1 MALVADFA
9 GRVVVVTGGASGQG
23 RAAAALFAERG
34 AHVVVADIEEV
45 GAQAAAEAVGGLA
58 VTVDVSREADLREL
72 VAKTCEHY
80 GGVDVL
86 FNNAGVGFSTTS
98 RYTMAS
104 IVDTPEEAWDA
115 ILAINLKGAA
125 MACKHAIPRMLER
138 GGGAIVNNASINAIA
153 GVLGA
158 DAYTAAKG
166 GLVSLT
172 RALAVEWG
180 PRNIRTNCICPGPI
194 DTPMISTLLGDTGF
208 HAAMTSSIPQGR
220 IGTAEE
226 VARVAV
232 FLASNEASYLN
243 GVILPVDG
251 GWFAK

>member
-1 MALVADFA
+1 MSTNDFS
-9 GRVVVVTGGASGQG
+9 GRVVIVTGGASGQG
-23 RAAAALFAERG
+23 KAAAEIFGRRG
-34 AHVVVADIEEV
+34 ASVVVADIDAA
-45 GAQAAAEAVGGLA
+45 GAKAVADRIGGMA
-58 VTVDVSREADLREL
+58 VRVDVSREADLRDL
-72 VAKTCEHY
+72 VGQTCARF
-80 GGVDVL
+80 GGLDVL
-86 FNNAGVGFSTTS
+86 FNNAGIGFSATS
-98 RYTMAS
+98 RHTMAS

-125 MACKHAIPRMLER
+125 MACKHAIPRMVER
-138 GGGAIVNNASINAIA
+138 GGGAIVNNASINGIA

-166 GLVSLT
+166 GLVALT

-180 PRNIRTNCICPGPI
+180 PKNIRTNCICPGPI
-194 DTPMISTLLGDTGF
+194 DTPMISSLLGTEAF
-208 HAAMTSSIPQGR
+208 RTAMTSMIPQGR
-220 IGTAEE
+220 VGTAEE

-232 FLASNEASYLN
+232 FLCSNEASYLN

>member
-1 MALVADFA
+1 MAEQDFA
-9 GRVVVVTGGASGQG
+9 GRVVIVTGGASGQG
-23 RAAAALFAERG
+23 RVAAELFAARG
-34 AHVVVADIEEV
+34 ASVVVADIDKE
-45 GAQAAAEAVGGLA
+45 GADRVAEGIGGLGVA
-58 VTVDVSREADLREL
+58 VDVAREADVRQMVEL
-72 VAKTCEHY
+72 ACDRY
-80 GGVDVL
+80 GGLDVL
-86 FNNAGVGFSTTS
+86 FNNAGVGFSATS

-104 IVDTPEEAWDA
+104 IVDTPEDAWDA

-125 MACKHAIPRMLER
+125 MACKHAIPRMVAR

-166 GLVSLT
+166 GLVALT

-180 PRNIRTNCICPGPI
+180 AKNVRTNCICPGPI
-194 DTPMISTLLGDTGF
+194 DTPMISALLETESF
-208 HAAMTSSIPQGR
+208 NTAMTGMIPQGR
-220 IGTAEE
+220 VGRAEE

-232 FLASNEASYLN
+232 FLASDEASYLN

-251 GWFAK
+251 GWAAK

>member
-1 MALVADFA
+1 MTVHDFS
-9 GRVVVVTGGASGQG
+9 GRVVIVTGAASGQG
-23 RAAAALFAERG
+23 RVAAEIFASRG
-34 AHVVVADIEEV
+34 ANVVAADID
-45 GAQAAAEAVGGLA
+45 AARAKAVADSIGGLGI
-58 VTVDVSREADLREL
+58 TVDVSREADLRDL
-72 VAKTCEHY
+72 VRETCARF

-86 FNNAGVGFSTTS
+86 FNNAGVGFSATS
-98 RYTMAS
+98 RFTMAS

-180 PRNIRTNCICPGPI
+180 PKNIRTNCICPGPI
-194 DTPMISTLLGDTGF
+194 DTPMISALLGTEEF
-208 HAAMTSSIPQGR
+208 RTAMTTSIPQGR
-220 IGTAEE
+220 VGRAEE

-232 FLASNEASYLN
+232 FLASDDASYLN

>member
-1 MALVADFA
+1 MTKNDFA
-9 GRVVVVTGGASGQG
+9 GRVVIVTGGASGQG
-23 RAAAALFAERG
+23 RVAAEIFAKRG
-34 AHVVVADIEEV
+34 ASVVVADIDEA
-45 GAQAAAEAVGGLA
+45 GAEAAAEAVGGTG
-58 VTVDVSREADLREL
+58 VGVDVSQEADLRDL
-72 VAKTCEHY
+72 VAETCDRY
-80 GGVDVL
+80 GGLDVL
-86 FNNAGVGFSTTS
+86 FNNAGVGYSATS
-98 RYTMAS
+98 RYRMAS
-104 IVDTPEEAWDA
+104 IIDTPEEAWDA

-138 GGGAIVNNASINAIA
+138 GRGAIVNNASINAIA
-153 GVLGA
+153 GVPGA

-180 PRNIRTNCICPGPI
+180 PKNIRTNCICPGPI
-194 DTPMISTLLGDTGF
+194 DTPMISALLGSEAF
-208 HAAMTSSIPQGR
+208 HTAMTSSIPQGR
-220 IGTAEE
+220 IGKAEE

-232 FLASNEASYLN
+232 FLASDDASYLN

>member
-1 MALVADFA
+1 MAEQDFA
-9 GRVVVVTGGASGQG
+9 GRVVIVTGGASGQG
-23 RAAAALFAERG
+23 RVAAELFAARG
-34 AHVVVADIEEV
+34 ASVVVADIDKE
-45 GAQAAAEAVGGLA
+45 GAGRVAEAIGGLGIA
-58 VTVDVSREADLREL
+58 VDVAREADVRQMVEL
-72 VAKTCEHY
+72 ACDRY
-80 GGVDVL
+80 GGLDVL
-86 FNNAGVGFSTTS
+86 FNNAGVGFSATS

-104 IVDTPEEAWDA
+104 IVDTPEDAWDA

-125 MACKHAIPRMLER
+125 MACKHAIPRMMAR

-166 GLVSLT
+166 GLVALT

-180 PRNIRTNCICPGPI
+180 AKNVRTNCICPGPI
-194 DTPMISTLLGDTGF
+194 DTPMISALLETESF
-208 HAAMTSSIPQGR
+208 NAAMTGMIPQGR
-220 IGTAEE
+220 VGRAEE

-232 FLASNEASYLN
+232 FLASDEASYLN

-251 GWFAK
+251 GWAAK

>member
-1 MALVADFA
+1 MAEQDFA
-9 GRVVVVTGGASGQG
+9 GRVVIVTGGASGQG
-23 RAAAALFAERG
+23 RVAAELFAARG
-34 AHVVVADIEEV
+34 ASVVVADIDGP
-45 GAQAAAEAVGGLA
+45 GANRVAEAIGGLGIA
-58 VTVDVSREADLREL
+58 VDIAREADVRRMVEL
-72 VAKTCEHY
+72 TCDRY
-80 GGVDVL
+80 GGLDVL
-86 FNNAGVGFSTTS
+86 FNNAGVGFSATS

-125 MACKHAIPRMLER
+125 MACKHAIPRMVAR

-166 GLVSLT
+166 GLVALT

-180 PRNIRTNCICPGPI
+180 AKNVRTNCICPGPI
-194 DTPMISTLLGDTGF
+194 DTPMISALLETESF
-208 HAAMTSSIPQGR
+208 NTAMTGMIPQGR
-220 IGTAEE
+220 VGRAEE

-232 FLASNEASYLN
+232 FLASDEASYLN

-251 GWFAK
+251 GWAAK